1 MPDKLI
7 ITIDG
12 PAGVGKTTLAK
23 KVAQA
28 MGVAYLD
35 TGAMFRTTAL
45 KLGDRAWELPAPELK
60 SRMSGLSFEL
70 AGSGANSVLL
80 CDGRPVGEEVRTEQA
95 GMWAS
100 NMAARPEV
108 RDFQKTAQRAIG
120 ERTSLVA
127 EGRDMGTV
135 VFPSAGRKFFLD
147 AEPGIRAVRRA
158 EQLRAM
164 GQNADVL
171 AIEEAIRARDHQDR
185 NRAVAPLV
193 AAADAVVIDTSR
205 MSLEQVF
212 QRIMSELKP
221 SKDV

>member
-1 MPDKLI
+1 MPEKMV

-12 PAGVGKTTLAK
+12 PAGVGKTTLAQ

-28 MGVAYLD
+28 LGIAYLD

-45 KLGDRAWELPAPELK
+45 KLGDRAWDLPAPELA
-60 SRMSGLSFEL
+60 SRLVGIEFEL
-70 AGSGANSVLL
+70 TGSGAGSVLL
-80 CDGRPVGEEVRTEQA
+80 CEGHPVGEEVRTEQA

-108 RDFQKTAQRAIG
+108 RDFQKTVQRAIG
-120 ERTSLVA
+120 QQTALVA

-135 VFPSAGRKFFLD
+135 VFPKASRKFFLD
-147 AEPGIRAVRRA
+147 ADPGIRAERRA

-164 GQNADVL
+164 GKEADVS
-171 AIEEAIRARDHQDR
+171 AIEKAIRARDHQDR

-193 AAADAVVIDTSR
+193 PAADAVVIDTSS

-212 QRIMSELKP
+212 QRIMADLKT
-221 SKDV
+221 S

>member
-28 MGVAYLD
+28 VGIAYLD

-45 KLGDRAWELPAPELK
+45 KLGDRAWELPTPGLK
-60 SRMSGLSFEL
+60 SRLTGISFEL
-70 AGSGANSVLL
+70 TGSGADSVLL
-80 CDGRPVGEEVRTEQA
+80 CDGRPVGEEIRTEQA

-108 RDFQKTAQRAIG
+108 RDFQKAAQRAIG

-135 VFPSAGRKFFLD
+135 VFPGARRKFFLD
-147 AEPGIRAVRRA
+147 AEPRIRAVRRA

-164 GQNADVL
+164 GQDADVL
-171 AIEEAIRARDHQDR
+171 AIEESIRVRDHQDR
-185 NRAVAPLV
+185 NRAVAPLIP
-193 AAADAVVIDTSR
+193 ATDAVVIDTSG

-212 QRIMSELKP
+212 QRIMADLKT
-221 SKDV
+221 S

>member
-12 PAGVGKTTLAK
+12 PAGVGKTTLAQ

-28 MGVAYLD
+28 MGIAYLD

-45 KLGDRAWELPAPELK
+45 KLDDRAWELPAPELT
-60 SRMSGLSFEL
+60 SRLAGLSFEL
-70 AGSGANSVLL
+70 MGSGAGSVLL
-80 CDGRPVGEEVRTEQA
+80 CGGRPVGEEVRTEQV

-100 NMAARPEV
+100 NLAARPEV
-108 RDFQKTAQRAIG
+108 RNFQKAAQRAIG

-135 VFPSAGRKFFLD
+135 VFPGASRKFFLD
-147 AEPGIRAVRRA
+147 ADPGIRAGRRA
-158 EQLRAM
+158 EQLREM
-164 GQNADVL
+164 GQVADVS

-193 AAADAVVIDTSR
+193 PAVDAVVIDTSR

-212 QRIMSELKP
+212 QRIMSDLKT
-221 SKDV
+221 S